1 MTGLLGGTPISKKTQ
16 QENDRHNP
24 VMVLAVLAFLL
35 VYIYLFTY
43 ASKSLEL
50 PMPQDLSESLG
61 LYVDHVFDDDRN
73 IDSSLYVPFTWIFS
87 KNDDERLVLFL
98 GVGFAFL
105 LVYFIPLEHK
115 QRSLVFSSLIIIGIL
130 YGMEG
135 VSGLLC
141 AHSLVFLILHPV
153 SSFRLWIAFLPGFF
167 GFWTFDPYMLL
178 GSNALVQSLLAGGIS
193 VLISRYGVLRFLA
206 FPSAAKVIR
215 VVVVQSALIT
225 VLIGA
230 LLEGWFTGPW
240 KLALGVLLFFW
251 HWERLFLYH
260 IDYQDGKIPETISF
274 MTYLSVFLTPGQIA
288 NWNWGVTI
296 GQGYAYTA
304 NNFLCED
311 KNKLVVSGLKLWMV
325 SLGYLVLGDWIRAN
339 LVRFFDDQ
347 GILVYWRIEN
357 MSEDFVMGS
366 TIGSATVLL
375 TTLIALMKWTFAWGG
390 VVHFKVGL
398 WRVCGYK
405 VDPYFNFPWLS
416 TNLVSLWSRFTFHYR
431 EFLVRAFY
439 YPVFFKFFKGHTH
452 LRIFTATMAA
462 ACFGNLIWGHMTEAV
477 FYSGVNR
484 NSIFISLN
492 QWPYFVLLGLG
503 ITASEFWLLHKKK
516 SPRRPWTPDKYIGWD
531 VLSAYVTL
539 QYFALIHI
547 FVYTAPEATLADS
560 FRLFLTGLG
569 IHF

>member
-1 MTGLLGGTPISKKTQ
+1 MTGLLGDAPVSKKLQ

-24 VMVLAVLAFLL
+24 VMVLAVLAFLV

-43 ASKSLEL
+43 ASKSLDL

-61 LYVDHVFDDDRN
+61 LYVDHVFDVDRN
-73 IDSSLYVPFTWIFS
+73 VDSSLYVPFTWVFI

-98 GVGFAFL
+98 GAGFAFL
-105 LVYFIPLEHK
+105 LVYFIPFEHK

-141 AHSLVFLILHPV
+141 AHSLVYLILHPV

-178 GSNALVQSLLAGGIS
+178 GSNVLIQSLLAGSIS
-193 VLISRYGVLRFLA
+193 VLIYRYGILRLLA
-206 FPSAAKVIR
+206 FSPAAKILR

-225 VLIGA
+225 VFIGA
-230 LLEGWFTGPW
+230 LIEGWLTGPW

-251 HWERLFLYH
+251 HWERLFMYH
-260 IDYQDGKIPETISF
+260 IDYQDGKIPKNISL
-274 MTYLSVFLTPGQIA
+274 MTYLSVLLTPGQIS
-288 NWNWGVTI
+288 NWNWGATI
-296 GQGYAYTA
+296 GQGYAYTV

-311 KNKLVVSGLKLWMV
+311 KNKLVMSGLQLWTV
-325 SLGYLVLGDWIRAN
+325 SLGYLIFGSWIHAG
-339 LVRFFDDQ
+339 LLDFFNDQ
-347 GILVYWRIEN
+347 GILVYGRIEH
-357 MSEDFVMGS
+357 MSSDFVFGS
-366 TIGSATVLL
+366 NLGPATVLL
-375 TTLIALMKWTFAWGG
+375 TTLLALMKWTFSWGG
-390 VVHFKVGL
+390 VLHFKVGL

-405 VDPYFNFPWLS
+405 IAPYFNYPWLS
-416 TNLVSLWSRFTFHYR
+416 TNLVTLWSRFTFHYR

-462 ACFGNLIWGHMTEAV
+462 ACFGNLIWGHMTEAM
-477 FYSGVNR
+477 FYSNIESNVLLL
-484 NSIFISLN
+484 SLK

-503 ITASEFWLLHKKK
+503 ITVSEFWLLHKKK
-516 SPRRPWTPDKYIGWD
+516 TSRRPWTPDKYIGWD

-539 QYFALIHI
+539 QYFALIHV
-547 FVYTAPEATLADS
+547 FFYTTPEASLSDN
-560 FRLFLTGLG
+560 FRLFLTGFG
-569 IHF
+569 F